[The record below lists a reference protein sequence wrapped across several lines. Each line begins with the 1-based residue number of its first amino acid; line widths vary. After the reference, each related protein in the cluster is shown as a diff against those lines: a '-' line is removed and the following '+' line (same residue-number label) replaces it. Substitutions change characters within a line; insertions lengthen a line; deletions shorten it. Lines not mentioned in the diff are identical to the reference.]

1 MSTPNDPVVPG
12 PESADSAVADSAVA
26 EAAVA
31 AVADEATRADESH
44 TEDAHTEDPQ
54 VRAARVAAAQLEA
67 ALVERNRRPIIL
79 GRRRAIVP
87 TALLFTLGAGVAYL
101 ILLALQQ
108 LTTVLVILALSLLIA
123 LTLDPLVALMQHKM
137 RRWMAALIAWG
148 AAVAVMIA
156 PLVLA
161 VQAATDQLPTLIKS
175 VPTLIND
182 AESHLGSLGTKLHS
196 LTSGSSSSSTVTPDK
211 VLTYV
216 LQGGQVVLNA
226 FADAAIVAALSLWL
240 LIALPQLTELFY
252 RLVPQSRRPAV
263 ESVTADVLKQVSRF
277 MLANVLT
284 SVLAGVAT
292 WAWALAWGI
301 PYSVLLGSLVAVL
314 DLVPTIGST
323 IGGILVS
330 LIGLTVGLP
339 TAIATA
345 IFYTGFRLLEDY
357 VIQPRAMKYSVE
369 LPGVI
374 TVPAVLIGGA
384 VLGIPGALFA
394 VPVALIV
401 RALIRDVALPALDRR

>member
-1 MSTPNDPVVPG
+1 M
-12 PESADSAVADSAVA
+12 
-26 EAAVA
+26 
-31 AVADEATRADESH
+31 DE
-44 TEDAHTEDPQ
+44 
-54 VRAARVAAAQLEA
+54 
-67 ALVERNRRPIIL
+67 PIQ
-79 GRRRAIVP
+79 GRRRSIVA
-87 TALLFTLGAGVAYL
+87 TALWFSLGAGVAYL
-101 ILLALQQ
+101 IFVALQQ

-123 LTLDPLVALMQHKM
+123 LTLDPMVVIMQRKM
-137 RRWMAALIAWG
+137 PRWAAALIAW
-148 AAVAVMIA
+148 ALTVAVLVA
-156 PLVLA
+156 PVVLA
-161 VQAATDQLPTLIKS
+161 VEAASDQLPTLIKS
-175 VPTLIND
+175 VPNLINE

-196 LTSGSSSSSTVTPDK
+196 VTSGSSSSASISPDK
-211 VLTYV
+211 VLTY
-216 LQGGQVVLNA
+216 LLEGGQAVLNA

-252 RLVPQSRRPAV
+252 RLVPQSRRPGV
-263 ESVTADVLKQVSRF
+263 EVVTTDVLKQVSRF

-284 SVLAGVAT
+284 SILAGVAT
-292 WAWALAWGI
+292 WAWAFAWNI

-323 IGGILVS
+323 IGGIVVS
-330 LIGLTVGLP
+330 LIALTVSLP

-374 TVPAVLIGGA
+374 TVPVVLIGGA

-394 VPVALIV
+394 VPVALVV
-401 RALIRDVALPALDRR
+401 RTLIRDVALPALDRR

>member
-1 MSTPNDPVVPG
+1 MDGAT
-12 PESADSAVADSAVA
+12 
-26 EAAVA
+26 
-31 AVADEATRADESH
+31 DEATDAMDATTDAIDAINAAKDVPTDEVPPPAPAAESPIADS
-44 TEDAHTEDPQ
+44 
-54 VRAARVAAAQLEA
+54 
-67 ALVERNRRPIIL
+67 RPVIL
-79 GRRRAIVP
+79 GRRRAVIP
-87 TALLFTLGAGVAYL
+87 TALWFTLGAGLAYL
-101 ILLALQQ
+101 LFVALQK

-123 LTLDPLVALMQHKM
+123 LTLDPFVAWMQHKM
-137 RRWMAALIAWG
+137 PRWVAAVIAWG
-148 AAVAVMIA
+148 AAVVVMVA

-182 AESHLGSLGTKLHS
+182 AESHLGSLGKKLHS
-196 LTSGSSSSSTVTPDK
+196 ATSGSSSTSSITPDK

-216 LQGGQVVLNA
+216 LTGGQVVLNA
-226 FADAAIVAALSLWL
+226 FADAAIVGALSLWL
-240 LIALPQLTELFY
+240 LIALPKLTALFY
-252 RLVPQSRRPAV
+252 RLVPNSRSAGV
-263 ESVTADVLKQVSRF
+263 ERVTTDVLHQVSRF

-284 SVLAGVAT
+284 SVLAGVST
-292 WAWALAWGI
+292 WLWALAWGI

-323 IGGILVS
+323 IGGVLVS

-345 IFYTGFRLLEDY
+345 IFYTAFRLIEDY

-394 VPVALIV
+394 VPIALII
-401 RALIRDVALPALDRR
+401 RALIRDVAFPALDRR